1 MTAINTFKK
10 SLFFLFFS
18 QICFAEGLEFIFVD
32 GFQMPPGGPRP
43 ILPTV
48 TGDVYLIEL
57 DRWNIPNNGGGN
69 AATNTDNLQAA
80 IDWAAGEGYGTV
92 QLPAGNYLI
101 GKYGNDIYQAGIE
114 LHDNMVFELDENAV
128 IQMAQNNKWNYC
140 VIAVTGRNNVT
151 IRGGTVLG
159 DRDNHIYTPRPSDGS
174 TVHDEGHL
182 ICIQNESQFV
192 LVENMYLAKANGD
205 GILLVGQGGPGSSVK
220 DITIRNNEFD
230 NNRRQGISVVGAVRL
245 LIENNEI
252 HDTHGT
258 PPQFGVDIESLS
270 YESRDIVIRGNL
282 FYANGTRDTAINYGG
297 GHVVNTDGRNVAIEY
312 NVMEQRGI
320 GNGTDGSIVYWKNAD
335 QTIRYN
341 YIKVRELTVNLKVGI
356 IGYSNSAPKTNPAT
370 TYIYDNICDG
380 CGFYMYQ
387 SADLDIRRN
396 ILMDGYLAFRD
407 FTNLT
412 LIDNAVDSTINS
424 CWAFRFRNVLGQ
436 ASGNTYFGQPFD
448 LQLSPTVP
456 FEYCWQ

>member
-1 MTAINTFKK
+1 MSYKCIKK
-10 SLFFLFFS
+10 IVLLLFLS
-18 QICFAEGLEFIFVD
+18 TQLCVAEGLDFILVE
-32 GFQMPPGGPRP
+32 GFEVSPGGPRP

-48 TGDVYLIEL
+48 TGDMYTIDLNQ
-57 DRWNIPNNGGGN
+57 WNIPNNGGGD
-69 AATNTDNLQAA
+69 ATTNTDNLQAA
-80 IDWAAGEGYGTV
+80 IDWAVNQGYGTIK
-92 QLPAGNYLI
+92 LPAGEYLI
-101 GKYGNDIYQAGIE
+101 GKYGNAIYQAGIE
-114 LHDNMVFELDENAV
+114 LRDNMIFELDENAV
-128 IQMAQNNKWNYC
+128 IQMAQNDKWNYC
-140 VIAVTGRNNVT
+140 VVAVTGRNNVI
-151 IRGGTVLG
+151 IRGGTILG

-192 LVENMYLAKANGD
+192 LVEDMYLSKANGD

-230 NNRRQGISVVGAVRL
+230 TNRRQGISVVGAVRL
-245 LIENNEI
+245 LVENNEI
-252 HDTHGT
+252 HDTYGT
-258 PPQFGVDIESLS
+258 PPQFGIDIESLS
-270 YESRDIVIRGNL
+270 YESRDIIIRGNY
-282 FYANGTRDTAINYGG
+282 FYANGTRDPAINYGG
-297 GHVVNTDGRNVAIEY
+297 GHVVNTDGRNVLMEY
-312 NVMEQRGI
+312 NTMEQQGI
-320 GNGTDGSIVYWKNAD
+320 GRGTDGSIVYWKNAD

-370 TYIYDNICDG
+370 TYIHDNLCDG

-396 ILMDGYLAFRD
+396 ILTDGYLAFRD

-424 CWAFRFRNVLGQ
+424 CWAFRFRDVYGQ
-436 ASGNTYFGQPFD
+436 ASGNTYFDQPFD
-448 LQLSPTVP
+448 LALSPTVP